1 MGEENLDRALKMANI
16 WFQTNTCTT
25 ENIDSFVAN
34 FRQGLGLNDEEQK
47 IIKKRIYENH
57 TIHMLD
63 ELSVLEDSGD
73 HEKWINI
80 AQRQGLKREIDW
92 HYWGHYKDYIS
103 EKGYSKDVIDN
114 LDEVT
119 TRILGSL
126 EDPKRTGNWD
136 RRGLVMG
143 SVQSG
148 KTANYTGLIAKAID
162 SGYKMIVILTGV
174 HNSLRSQTQQRI
186 NEELL
191 GYDTQKAIKM
201 EDIEYRRFGVGKYPS
216 HRKKGF
222 IQTLTTSSEKGD
234 FSRSSAESTG
244 MYDDS
249 KPYILVIKK
258 HVSILKNLNEWIK
271 THAGERD
278 SEGRMRVSKIPLL
291 LIDDECDQASVNT
304 KKKVFDPD
312 TGIIDEECDP
322 TTTNRRIRQLL
333 TTFDQSAYIGY
344 TATPYANIFIHSDDK
359 HPKYGEDLFP
369 KNFIYNLPAPENYCG
384 PGKIFGIKEGM
395 NGPLPIVGDPID
407 DSEEIFPPGHKKDL
421 DVSELP
427 KSLMKAVKYYLLAT
441 AARRIRKTKNV
452 HSSMLIH
459 VTRFTN
465 VQNKIHLLVSDEVR
479 RLRGRIGAGESLKEF
494 REIWENDYTS
504 VSKEMVTEGAETH
517 NWEDIRA
524 SLIKIIPKIEVKAIN
539 GSSKEALQY
548 NEAEELSKKKEK
560 ESGEKLAWEERGIH
574 VIAVG
579 GNKLSRGLTLEGLH
593 TTYYLRPSGMYDTL
607 MQMGRWFGYRQNY
620 LDLCRIYTLEE
631 VINCFQQIATAEIDL
646 RDQFK
651 QMALLK
657 LEPRD
662 FGLSVQEDPGMLMI
676 TNAGKRRDTDVIE
689 ENYAGRITQTTN
701 FEIDKTTLSQ
711 NKRVIQNLI
720 TNCNE
725 EKEHKLTKGN
735 FHWKGISKKT
745 IIDFLTTYKG
755 KGDTSNC
762 NGNNISK
769 FINKQEYEDLSEWDV
784 ILINKD
790 NSKFT
795 TEPIDGFRMG
805 KVNRK
810 ANKAIKKP
818 DLSIGVI
825 SSRTDEW
832 LDFTEDEQ
840 ASCLKKYIEMNEAE
854 GIKMT
859 EEDKKDI
866 PPGAHIRWFRP
877 RNRALMLIYS
887 ICGTNKDREYG
898 LNNEEDIYGFVIS
911 FPSDTNHRRFKRS
924 RVRVNHVY
932 LKQYDTT

>member
-1 MGEENLDRALKMANI
+1 MNQENLDMALKMANV
-16 WFQTNTCTT
+16 WFQNQICTKDT
-25 ENIDSFVAN
+25 IDSFLASLDPLV
-34 FRQGLGLNDEEQK
+34 GLNDEERN

-73 HEKWINI
+73 HEKWINN
-80 AQRQGLKREIDW
+80 AQRQGLKRDIDW
-92 HYWGHYKDYIS
+92 HYWEHYKDYIS

-114 LDEVT
+114 LDDVT

-126 EDPKRTGNWD
+126 EDPTRVGNWD

-191 GYDTQKAIKM
+191 GYDTQKAIKL
-201 EDIEYRRFGVGKYPS
+201 EDIEYRRLGVGKYS
-216 HRKKGF
+216 THRKKGF
-222 IQTLTTSSEKGD
+222 IQTLTTSNEKGD
-234 FSRSSAESTG
+234 FSRRSATGTG
-244 MYDDS
+244 MYDNT

-258 HVSILKNLNEWIK
+258 HVSILKNLNEWIS
-271 THAGERD
+271 TFAGEKD
-278 SEGRMRVSKIPLL
+278 SEGRTRVSNIPLL

-304 KKKVFDPD
+304 KKKIIDPD
-312 TGIIDEECDP
+312 TGNIDEECDP
-322 TTTNRRIRQLL
+322 TTTNRRIRELL

-407 DSEEIFPPGHKKDL
+407 DSENIFPPKHKKDL

-427 KSLMKAVKYYLLAT
+427 KSLTTAVKYYLLAT

-465 VQNKIHLLVSDEVR
+465 VQNKIHILVSDEVR
-479 RLRGRIGAGESLKEF
+479 RLRGRIGAGESLDDFKQ
-494 REIWENDYTS
+494 IWENDYTPIS
-504 VSKEMVTEGAETH
+504 EEMITEGAETH
-517 NWEDIRA
+517 NWEEIRS

-548 NEAEELSKKKEK
+548 NEAEELSKKKEN
-560 ESGEKLAWEERGIH
+560 ESGKKLAWEERGLH

-631 VINCFQQIATAEIDL
+631 VINCFQQIAAAEIDL

-657 LEPRD
+657 MEPRD

-701 FEIDKTTLSQ
+701 FEIDNTTMSQ
-711 NKRVIQNLI
+711 NKRVVQNLI

-725 EKEHKLTKGN
+725 EKERDLNKGN
-735 FHWKGISKKT
+735 YHWKGISKKT
-745 IIDFLTTYKG
+745 ITDFLTTYKG
-755 KGDTSNC
+755 KGETSNC

-769 FINKQEYEDLSEWDV
+769 FINKQEGEDLTKWDV
-784 ILINKD
+784 ILINKE
-790 NSKFT
+790 NSKYIS
-795 TEPIDGFRMG
+795 EPIDGFKMG

-818 DLSIGVI
+818 DLSIGVL
-825 SSRTDEW
+825 SSPTDEW
-832 LDFTEDEQ
+832 LDFSKDEQ
-840 ASCLKKYIEMNEAE
+840 VSCLTKYIEMKKAE
-854 GIKMT
+854 GINSS
-859 EEDKKDI
+859 EEDKI
-866 PPGAHIRWFRP
+866 SVPSGAHIRWCRD
-877 RNRALMLIYS
+877 RKNALLLIYS

-898 LNNEEDIYGFVIS
+898 LNYGEDIYGFVIS
-911 FPSDTNHRRFKRS
+911 FPADTNHRRFKRS
-924 RVRVNHVY
+924 RVRVNQVY